1 MSGWWVA
8 EYWAV
13 SPVLLGSW
21 VFWVILAV
29 VLHELAHGWAAIAQG
44 DSTPIETGHM
54 TWNPLVHMGGWSL
67 IAFALIGIAW
77 GAMPVDP
84 SRFRSRFG
92 EAIVAAAGPL
102 MNLILAVVSLGGL
115 IALAW
120 SGAGSGGGGG
130 GGSGLPPHVAENL
143 NLFFF
148 AGAMLNLVLLMFN
161 MLPVPP
167 LDGSKVLWTFVPGYR
182 RLWESEQAM
191 AVGLIVF
198 VVLFF
203 FAGRVLFGVAGDV
216 VMRAVA
222 LFGPGPGSP

>member
-29 VLHELAHGWAAIAQG
+29 VLHELAHGWAALSQG
-44 DSTPIETGHM
+44 DRTPIETGHM
-54 TWNPLVHMGGWSL
+54 TWNPLIHMGGWSL

-84 SRFRSRFG
+84 SRFRSRYG

-102 MNLILAVVSLGGL
+102 MNLILAVISLGGL
-115 IALAW
+115 LALAW
-120 SGAGSGGGGG
+120 VGPGS
-130 GGSGLPPHVAENL
+130 SVPTHVQENL

-182 RLWESEQAM
+182 RVWESEQAM
-191 AVGLIVF
+191 VVGLIVF

-203 FAGRVLFGVAGDV
+203 FAGRVLFGVAGDT
-216 VMRAVA
+216 VMRVVEV
-222 LFGPGPGSP
+222 LGPPPKAP